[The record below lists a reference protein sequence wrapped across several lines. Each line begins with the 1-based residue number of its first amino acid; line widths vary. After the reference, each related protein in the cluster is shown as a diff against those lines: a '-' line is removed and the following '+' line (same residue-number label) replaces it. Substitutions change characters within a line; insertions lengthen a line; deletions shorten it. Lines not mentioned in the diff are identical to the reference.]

1 MLEVIPGLT
10 GSNRLIKNGLQH

>member
-10 GSNRLIKNGLQH
+10 GSNRVIKNCRQH